1 MMKQVD
7 IAIPI
12 YCIASGHNF
21 DLDYR
26 WQLAGQNVGL
36 NSPVLWVSGPGTYF
50 CTVVKGLKTCMS
62 ALITVKGNARYF

>member
-26 WQLAGQNVGL
+26 WQLAGQNVGPAHVHI
-36 NSPVLWVSGPGTYF
+36 SVQ
-50 CTVVKGLKTCMS
+50 
-62 ALITVKGNARYF
+62 